1 MSPDRFP
8 FYIGDTVDVA
18 TNLDVNEYN
27 GEKSVSVKIKDVR
40 LHGVKQ
46 DKLVVGRQY
55 YEKYCRH
62 EPLEEK
68 IREYICPQR
77 EDVAGLYRF
86 LRQCG
91 GFAFGYDMLWCRLRG
106 INYCKMRIC
115 IDVMQELGLIERAR
129 LSSSGEV
136 ALRLPDKVV
145 KTQLD
150 QSRILRQLKVG
161 E

>member
-1 MSPDRFP
+1 MWQPIWMSMN
-8 FYIGDTVDVA
+8 T
-18 TNLDVNEYN
+18 TEK
-27 GEKSVSVKIKDVR
+27 KSVSVKIKDVR

-91 GFAFGYDMLWCRLRG
+91 GLPSAT
-106 INYCKMRIC
+106 IC
-115 IDVMQELGLIERAR
+115 CGA
-129 LSSSGEV
+129 
-136 ALRLPDKVV
+136 A
-145 KTQLD
+145 
-150 QSRILRQLKVG
+150 
-161 E
+161 